1 MTALNRKSQLSPT
14 PRAKTASGPR
24 EVPLLGS
31 SLSLLRDNLGFVMTM
46 AHHYGDVVRY
56 HMGPM
61 LIYQINHPDGV
72 KRILQ
77 DHNHNYSKDTF
88 NFPFM
93 RVLLGNGLVMSQGDV
108 WLRQRRLMQPKFHR
122 RAIEHFGAI
131 MTQETLAML
140 TRWRRHEAG
149 GQPLEV
155 HSEMVR
161 LTLAIVA
168 QALFSARIDEEKDEL
183 GEAISFLVE
192 DVAYRFQVPFYPPL
206 SVPTPRNRR
215 FLWAIATLDRTIQRI
230 VDERRAQSLSGPED
244 NQEEDLLS
252 LLLYAQDEE
261 TGEAMSDKQLRDELM
276 TLLIAG
282 HETTSNLLSWIFY
295 ILSKHA
301 DVRDRLHSEL
311 EQVLGGRVPEASDL
325 GRLSYTRMVLEETLR
340 LYPPAWISNRSSR
353 EDDVICGYHIPA
365 KTFIAFSPYVIH
377 RHPHF
382 WPEPQKFDPE
392 RFAPGAD
399 SQRPKYAY
407 IPFGGGPHLCIGR
420 DFAMMEATLVVATLL
435 QHVDLRLL
443 PGTQV
448 RPQALATL
456 RPRDGLPMLL
466 TSRRAH

>member
-1 MTALNRKSQLSPT
+1 MKALDRKSQLSPA
-14 PRAKTASGPR
+14 PSVKMASGPR
-24 EVPLLGS
+24 EIPFLGS
-31 SLSLLRDNLGFVMTM
+31 SIALLRDNLGFVKTM
-46 AHHYGDVVRY
+46 ARKYGDVVRY

-61 LIYQINHPDGV
+61 LIYQVNHPDGV
-72 KRILQ
+72 QRILQ
-77 DHNHNYSKDTF
+77 DNNHNYSKDTF

-108 WLRQRRLMQPKFHR
+108 WLQQRRLMQPKFHR
-122 RAIEHFGAI
+122 RTIEHFGAI
-131 MTQETLAML
+131 MTQKTLAML
-140 TRWRRHEAG
+140 ARWKHQEAG
-149 GQPLEV
+149 GEPLDV

-168 QALFSARIDEEKDEL
+168 QTLFGARVDEEKDDL

-192 DVAYRFQVPFYPPL
+192 DVSYRFQVPFYPPL

-215 FLWAIATLDRTIQRI
+215 FLRAVATLDRTIQRI
-230 VDERRAQSLSGPED
+230 VDERRAQSRSRPED
-244 NQEEDLLS
+244 DREEDLLS

-261 TGEAMSDKQLRDELM
+261 TGEGMSDKQLRDELM

-282 HETTSNLLSWIFY
+282 HETTSNLLSWVFY
-295 ILSKHA
+295 ILSKHS
-301 DVRDRLHSEL
+301 DVRDRLHAEL
-311 EQVLGGRVPEASDL
+311 DQVLGGRVPEASDL
-325 GRLSYTRMVLEETLR
+325 RRLVYTRMVLEETLR

-353 EDDVICGYHIPA
+353 EADVICGYHIPA

-377 RHPHF
+377 RHPQF

-399 SQRPKYAY
+399 SQRPRYAY
-407 IPFGGGPHLCIGR
+407 LPFGGGPHLCIGR

-466 TSRRAH
+466 TPRPAR